1 MDPVTISLAVGVAS
15 KAFSAIKQ
23 GFAVGRDIE
32 QMSGDIGRWMGAVS
46 DVDNAEKQA
55 KNPPLFGK
63 LFKAGSI
70 EEAAMAAYAAKKKLE
85 EQRYELK
92 MFLNLT
98 HGPGAYDELLQMEGQ
113 IRKQRQR
120 TIYKQQ
126 QMRQQIGEGIAW
138 LFLALVVGG
147 ALLLLASIFS
157 GKSYADGFKYKPR
170 GYTEQQ
176 KIWQNKIIKKQMV
189 TCRLK
194 SQKVY
199 MGKMACIYVAA
210 GGTKNKTYEIE
221 FTDVHIGCPR
231 QYSCVYN
238 PGSKEPQ
245 IGDVMKS
252 LKSAVK
258 GK

>member
-98 HGPGAYDELLQMEGQ
+98 HGPQAYNELLQMEGQ
-113 IRKQRQR
+113 IRKQRQE

-126 QMRQQIGEGIAW
+126 QLRRQVGEGIGW
-138 LFLALVVGG
+138 VFLILILGG
-147 ALLLLASIFS
+147 FLLLLASIFS
-157 GKSYADGFKYKPR
+157 SKAYGD
-170 GYTEQQ
+170 GYTYKSKKYTKQQ
-176 KIWQNKIIKKQMV
+176 KIHQGILKKNVYV

-194 SQKVY
+194 KQKVVKD
-199 MGKMACIYVAA
+199 KMACIYEGA
-210 GGTKNKTYEIE
+210 NKTYELE
-221 FTDVHIGCPR
+221 FADVRVGCPR
-231 QYSCVYN
+231 QYKCIHN
-238 PGSKEPQ
+238 PNSKEPN
-245 IGDVMKS
+245 IDDVMES
-252 LKSAVK
+252 LRSITK
-258 GK
+258 

>member
-1 MDPVTISLAVGVAS
+1 MDPVTISVAVGIAG
-15 KAFSAIKQ
+15 KAFDAIKK

-92 MFLNLT
+92 IFLNMT
-98 HGPGAYDELLQMEGQ
+98 YGPQAYDDLLKMEGQ
-113 IRKQRQR
+113 IRKQRQE

-126 QMRQQIGEGIAW
+126 QMRRQIGEALAW
-138 LFLALVVGG
+138 LFVVALVGG
-147 ALLLLASIFS
+147 FAVLVASIWI
-157 GKSYADGFKYKPR
+157 KKANAYEYKPKD
-170 GYTEQQ
+170 YTRQQ
-176 KIWQNKIIKKQMV
+176 KEWRNPDVKKYT

-194 SQKVY
+194 KRITSRYTNKR
-199 MGKMACIYVAA
+199 ACIYE
-210 GGTKNKTYEIE
+210 GGNKTFTMMIE
-221 FTDVHIGCPR
+221 TWCPKKYKCLYDPNGEEPDIDKVMESLRSIG
-231 QYSCVYN
+231 
-238 PGSKEPQ
+238 K
-245 IGDVMKS
+245 K
-252 LKSAVK
+252 
-258 GK
+258 

>member
-32 QMSGDIGRWMGAVS
+32 QMSGDIGRWMGAIS
-46 DVDNAEKQA
+46 DVDHAEKQA

-98 HGPGAYDELLQMEGQ
+98 HGPQAYDELLQMEGQ
-113 IRKQRQR
+113 IRKQRQQ
-120 TIYKQQ
+120 TVYKQQ
-126 QMRQQIGEGIAW
+126 QMRRQIGEGIAW
-138 LFLALVVGG
+138 LFLALVMGG
-147 ALLLLASIFS
+147 FLLLLASLFS
-157 GKSYADGFKYKPR
+157 SKAYGSNYTYVPKPYTKQQLQNQGKIEKKKY
-170 GYTEQQ
+170 T
-176 KIWQNKIIKKQMV
+176 

-194 SQKVY
+194 KRIKSKTKQ
-199 MGKMACIYVAA
+199 MACIYI
-210 GGTKNKTYEIE
+210 GNNQTYELMIE
-221 FTDVHIGCPR
+221 SWCPK
-231 QYSCVYN
+231 QYKCRYN
-238 PGSKEPQ
+238 PWGKEPN
-245 IGDVMKS
+245 IDDVIES
-252 LKSAVK
+252 LNNATK

>member
-98 HGPGAYDELLQMEGQ
+98 HGPKAYDELLQMEGQ
-113 IRKQRQR
+113 IRKQRQQ

-126 QMRQQIGEGIAW
+126 QLRRQLGEGVAWIFFIA
-138 LFLALVVGG
+138 VIG
-147 ALLLLASIFS
+147 AFILLLFS
-157 GKSYADGFKYKPR
+157 MFTSKSYADGYTYVPKPLTKQQLRNQGKILKKKY
-170 GYTEQQ
+170 T
-176 KIWQNKIIKKQMV
+176 

-194 SQKVY
+194 KILKSKYTNKQ
-199 MGKMACIYVAA
+199 ACIYQ
-210 GGTKNKTYEIE
+210 GGNKTYTLMYEKN
-221 FTDVHIGCPR
+221 CPK
-231 QYSCVYN
+231 QYKCLYN
-238 PGSKEPQ
+238 PNSKEPS
-245 IGDVMKS
+245 IDDVMES
-252 LKSAVK
+252 LRSI

>member
-1 MDPVTISLAVGVAS
+1 MDPVTISVAVGVAS

-63 LFKAGSI
+63 IFKAGSI

-92 MFLNLT
+92 VFLNMT

-113 IRKQRQR
+113 IRKQRQQ

-126 QMRQQIGEGIAW
+126 QLRRQLGEGIAW
-138 LFLALVVGG
+138 LFLVVIVGG
-147 ALLLLASIFS
+147 FLLLLASVFTS
-157 GKSYADGFKYKPR
+157 KSYADTYKYVPKP
-170 GYTEQQ
+170 YTKQQ
-176 KIWQNKIIKKQMV
+176 LLQQGKILEKKYT

-194 SQKVY
+194 KILKSKYTNKQ
-199 MGKMACIYVAA
+199 ACIYL
-210 GGTKNKTYEIE
+210 GGNKTYTLMYEPN
-221 FTDVHIGCPR
+221 CPK
-231 QYSCVYN
+231 QYKCIYN
-238 PGSKEPQ
+238 PNSKEPNIDNVMESLRS
-245 IGDVMKS
+245 IGK
-252 LKSAVK
+252 K
-258 GK
+258 